1 MKLSQILENRSR
13 RKLRYGPDVHVEQAP
28 YGKEW
33 MAVDNNLYDGA
44 PDAGPQAMGHGITK
58 NSAVLDLMDQLEEVG
73 HYDQE
78 TLELTMQKM
87 FPEPRRE
94 TLQQ

>member
-1 MKLSQILENRSR
+1 MKLSHILETI
-13 RKLRYGPDVHVEQAP
+13 LRQKTKYGPDIHVEQAP

-58 NSAVLDLMDQLEEVG
+58 NSAVLDLMDQLEEMG
-73 HYDQE
+73 HYDQG
-78 TLELTMQKM
+78 TLERTMQEL
-87 FPEPRRE
+87 FPEPKRE
-94 TLQQ
+94 NF